1 MRLREQRGQESV
13 SMVMLF
19 VFVIAALIALVLYV
33 QRGFA
38 GGLRSNADSFG
49 TQFSSANPWTS
60 TTNSN
65 TTENQTSVN
74 TTQTSNYQQTLP

>member
-1 MRLREQRGQESV
+1 MRLLREQRGQESV

-49 TQFSSANPWTS
+49 TQFSSAQPWTS
-60 TTNSN
+60 TTTSN
-65 TTENQTSVN
+65 TTESQTAVN
-74 TTQTSNYQQTLP
+74 TTQQSNYQQAL

>member
-19 VFVIAALIALVLYV
+19 VFVIAALIALVIYV

-49 TQFSSANPWTS
+49 TQFSSTAAWTS
-60 TTNSN
+60 TTQSNTVEDQIQSN
-65 TTENQTSVN
+65 TTQQSNY
-74 TTQTSNYQQTLP
+74 TQTF

>member
-19 VFVIAALIALVLYV
+19 VFVIAALIALVIYV

-49 TQFSSANPWTS
+49 TQFSSTAPWTS
-60 TTNSN
+60 NTASN
-65 TTENQTSVN
+65 TTENQASVN
-74 TTQTSNYQQTLP
+74 TTQQSNYTQTF

>member
-49 TQFSSANPWTS
+49 TQFSSANPWSS

-65 TTENQTSVN
+65 TTETQATIATV
-74 TTQTSNYQQTLP
+74 QTSNYNQNLP

>member
-1 MRLREQRGQESV
+1 
-13 SMVMLF
+13 MVRLF

-49 TQFSSANPWTS
+49 TQFSSAQPWSS
-60 TTNSN
+60 TTTSN
-65 TTENQTSVN
+65 TTEDQVSVN
-74 TTQTSNYQQTLP
+74 TTQQSNYQQAL